1 MKEIALKLAPLT
13 NFQRILTEFKIL
25 TSLIMSSIS
34 LLKLQSWLEFSSK
47 PYKEYRSK
55 ASLSVPLKIMI
66 TSNINMLEMT
76 LSWRDIYTVLTDLW
90 FGLWI

>member
-1 MKEIALKLAPLT
+1 MKKIALKLSPVT
-13 NFQRILTEFKIL
+13 NFQRILTGNKIL

-34 LLKLQSWLEFSSK
+34 LLKLQSQLEFSSK

-66 TSNINMLEMT
+66 TSNINMLKMLLSCRGTYT
-76 LSWRDIYTVLTDLW
+76 LY
-90 FGLWI
+90 